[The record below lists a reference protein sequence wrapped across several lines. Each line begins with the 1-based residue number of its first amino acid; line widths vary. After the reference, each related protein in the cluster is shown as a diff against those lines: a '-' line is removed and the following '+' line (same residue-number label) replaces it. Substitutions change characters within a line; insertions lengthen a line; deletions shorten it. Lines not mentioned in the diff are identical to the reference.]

1 MIMMIIPA
9 SGWCWLEEK
18 GAECEAVSLSPPE
31 LDASTHNHHDDDDH
45 HNNHDDDHDVH
56 DGGGADH
63 IMVIML
69 SSDDFVHK

>member
-1 MIMMIIPA
+1 MIMMIILA
-9 SGWCWLEEK
+9 SGWCWLKEK

-31 LDASTHNHHDDDDH
+31 LDASTHNHHDDNDH
-45 HNNHDDDHDVH
+45 HNNHGDHDVH